1 MLKKRILI
9 TGGAGFIGSH
19 LCEKLVKDGHDVICL
34 DNLFCGNKSNIFH
47 LLFLPN
53 FEFIRHDVTIPIS
66 LEIDYIYNLAC
77 PASPLYYQKR
87 PVKTVKTNV
96 IGALNMLELAQKN
109 NAQVLQASTSE
120 IYGDPKVHPQKETYW
135 GHVNPLGPRSCYDE
149 GKRLGETLFMDF
161 HRQFGLNIKIVRI
174 FNTYGPKIS
183 INDGRVISNFIVQAL
198 RNENMTI
205 FGDGQQTRSFCYV
218 DDMVSGLLKMM
229 ATASDCIGPVNLGN
243 PNEITI
249 IELAEMIIRM
259 TKSKSKLVF
268 NELPQDDPKQRQP
281 DIRLAKK
288 RLNWQPTV
296 SLETGL
302 AKTIEYFEKQ
312 FKMNTFK

>member
-109 NAQVLQASTSE
+109 NAQILQASTSE

-312 FKMNTFK
+312 FK